1 MKPMARKLVPLAVGT
16 ALAALAGGASSSGFQ
31 LMEQNASGLGNA
43 YAGQAAAAEDASTVF
58 WNPAG
63 LTRLPGKQVVGA
75 LNLVKPSSEFND
87 SGASRSPLG
96 QPLGPGGGSG
106 GDAGDLAAI
115 PNLYASW
122 QLSPQLWLGLG
133 VTVPFGL
140 KTEYD
145 PGWIGRFQGQLAE
158 IKTVDINPSIAYKI
172 NDTVSIG
179 VGVSYQTAEATV
191 NRSVLLTGP
200 VEGFTSTKIDDD
212 AFGYNLGVMFNLSPS
227 TRIGLSYRSSMD
239 YKLAGTLG
247 FTGVPVVGTASNN
260 VQMDA
265 ELPDTWSVAFAHQLN
280 PQWEILG
287 DVTFTQWSKIKSLP
301 LVTTSASPVIPASGV
316 TADTFNFQFK
326 DTYRV
331 GVGANYK
338 WHSDF
343 MWKFGVAYDKSP
355 VEDEFRTV
363 TLPDNDRTW
372 LAFGGK
378 YRMSKQATL
387 DFGYAHLFIKDA
399 PINQLR
405 GVGVPPFQ
413 GNVVGT
419 YEADVN
425 ILSAQISY
433 SF

>member
-1 MKPMARKLVPLAVGT
+1 MKPMARKWVPLAVGT
-16 ALAALAGGASSSGFQ
+16 ALAALADGASSSGFQ

-63 LTRLPGKQVVGA
+63 MTRLPGKQVVGA
-75 LNLVKPSSEFND
+75 LNLIKPSNEFND

-106 GDAGDLAAI
+106 GDAGDLATI
-115 PNLYASW
+115 PNVYASW

-145 PGWIGRFQGQLAE
+145 PDWIGRYQGQLAE

-172 NDTVSIG
+172 SETVSIG
-179 VGVSYQTAEATV
+179 AGLSYQTAEV
-191 NRSVLLTGP
+191 KINRALFTGGPDGSTSV
-200 VEGFTSTKIDDD
+200 KIDDD
-212 AFGYNLGVMFNLSPS
+212 SFGFNLGVMFNLSPS
-227 TRIGLSYRSSMD
+227 TRIGLTYRSSMD
-239 YKLAGTLG
+239 YNLTGGLSLAG
-247 FTGVPVVGTASNN
+247 VPLVGSASNS
-260 VQMDA
+260 VQLDA
-265 ELPDTWSVAFAHQLN
+265 ELPDTWSIAFAHQLN

-301 LVTTSASPVIPASGV
+301 LVTTSASLVFPAGA
-316 TADTFNFQFK
+316 TADTFDFQFK

-338 WHSDF
+338 WRGDF

-405 GVGVPPFQ
+405 GIGVQGAQ